1 MGREK
6 LMTPFTVELD
16 QVNYM
21 KFRPGIK
28 MVLGPEIAVA
38 VANCNKIWLTPVKK
52 SVSINY
58 KMINHPEV
66 EALLLGV

>member
-1 MGREK
+1 M
-6 LMTPFTVELD
+6 MTPFRVELD
-16 QVNYM
+16 QVAFM

>member
-1 MGREK
+1 M
-6 LMTPFTVELD
+6 MTPFIVEFD
-16 QVNYM
+16 QVVYM

-52 SVSINY
+52 SVSVNY
-58 KMINHPEV
+58 KMNNYPEV
-66 EALLLGV
+66 DVLLLGESR

>member
-1 MGREK
+1 M
-6 LMTPFTVELD
+6 MTPFTVEFD
-16 QVNYM
+16 QVDYM

-38 VANCNKIWLTPVKK
+38 VANCNEIWLTPVKK

-58 KMINHPEV
+58 IMNNHPEV
-66 EALLLGV
+66 DVLLLGV

>member
-1 MGREK
+1 MGQEN
-6 LMTPFTVELD
+6 LMTPFTVALD
-16 QVNYM
+16 QVAYM

-38 VANCNKIWLTPVKK
+38 VANCNKIWLTSVKK

-58 KMINHPEV
+58 IMNNHPEV
-66 EALLLGV
+66 DALLLGV

>member
-1 MGREK
+1 M
-6 LMTPFTVELD
+6 MTPFRVELD
-16 QVNYM
+16 QVAFM

-38 VANCNKIWLTPVKK
+38 VANCNKIWLTPVK
-52 SVSINY
+52 VSIDY
-58 KMINHPEV
+58 EMSNHPEV

>member
-1 MGREK
+1 M
-6 LMTPFTVELD
+6 LTPFRVELD

-38 VANCNKIWLTPVKK
+38 VANCNKIWLPPVKK
-52 SVSINY
+52 RVNIY
-58 KMINHPEV
+58 YPMKNHPEV
-66 EALLLGV
+66 ESLLLGV

>member
-1 MGREK
+1 
-6 LMTPFTVELD
+6 MTPFTVALD
-16 QVNYM
+16 QVAYM

-52 SVSINY
+52 SVSVNY
-58 KMINHPEV
+58 KMNNYPEV
-66 EALLLGV
+66 DALLLGV

>member
-1 MGREK
+1 
-6 LMTPFTVELD
+6 MTPFTVALD
-16 QVNYM
+16 QVAFM

-38 VANCNKIWLTPVKK
+38 VTNCDKIWLTSVKK

-58 KMINHPEV
+58 EMNNHPEV
-66 EALLLGV
+66 DVLLLGV

>member
-1 MGREK
+1 
-6 LMTPFTVELD
+6 MTPFTVEFD
-16 QVNYM
+16 QVAYM

-52 SVSINY
+52 SVSVNY
-58 KMINHPEV
+58 KMNNYPEV
-66 EALLLGV
+66 DVLLLGESR

>member
-1 MGREK
+1 MGREE

-16 QVNYM
+16 QVAYM

-38 VANCNKIWLTPVKK
+38 VANCDKIWLTPVQKR
-52 SVSINY
+52 VNVY
-58 KMINHPEV
+58 YPMNNHPEV
-66 EALLLGV
+66 DALLLGV